1 MHSEKE
7 IKIKLSKN
15 EVKQREKQKKMEIK
29 RLKKYVQSLC
39 EVMDVNKEQIM
50 DEIFLDCKESESR
63 RIYT

>member
-15 EVKQREKQKKMEIK
+15 EVKHREKQKKMEIK

-50 DEIFLDCKESESR
+50 D
-63 RIYT
+63 